1 MFLQN
6 VSEGDLTDWRLHL
19 HSHVGVDKLIAEVS
33 RLWREEFQTDLEV
46 VVPSELKT
54 TPPA

>member
-1 MFLQN
+1 MLLQN